1 MMEKYRSESEQELCQ
16 LLIQLDLLTREQ
28 VNEAFLYQCR
38 LPNSEAMSIEDIMVE
53 MELISPN
60 MLEQVKSMFH
70 QATQLY
76 GRTNSRPLALTAP
89 QQAPAMLKRGN
100 DDRSVLQPMRKPLR
114 TQEVSIC
121 KTSELRLSPE
131 LQAVIKGVV
140 PAANASTCQFSQQA
154 QPSPECK
161 PAEPDLMAFDAL
173 DAVRPLDPHKTLII
187 LPYNQNDEASETD
200 SGPGSA
206 TLEAAP
212 EPVTALEPVAV
223 FPQSTVPKTQ
233 PLSEINPPL
242 SLPDMTAKPSQN
254 SLPQLGEI
262 LLNNHEL
269 EEWQLMHALCI
280 QKEAPQV
287 MPRIGTLLIKLGY
300 VNRQT
305 IERAL
310 SIQLAE
316 ELKGENRLVS

>member
-70 QATQLY
+70 QATQIY
-76 GRTNSRPLALTAP
+76 GRTNSRALALTAP
-89 QQAPAMLKRGN
+89 QQAPAMLKKGN
-100 DDRSVLQPMRKPLR
+100 DERMVLQPMKKPLR
-114 TQEVSIC
+114 NQEVSIC

-131 LQAVIKGVV
+131 LQAVIKGIV
-140 PAANASTCQFSQQA
+140 PAAEAGHSQSSQPA
-154 QPSPECK
+154 QQESK
-161 PAEPDLMAFDAL
+161 PAEFDLMAFDAL
-173 DAVRPLDPHKTLII
+173 DTLRPMDPHKTLII
-187 LPYNQNDEASETD
+187 LPGSPAEAGSETD
-200 SGPGSA
+200 SGAESDDAAREPET
-206 TLEAAP
+206 TLEP
-212 EPVTALEPVAV
+212 IAV
-223 FPQSTVPKTQ
+223 FPQSQVPKTQ
-233 PLSEINPPL
+233 PLSQINPPL
-242 SLPDMTAKPSQN
+242 TLPDLSAKPPQN

-287 MPRIGTLLIKLGY
+287 TPRIGTLLIKLGY

-316 ELKGENRLVS
+316 ELKSENRLVS